1 VAGMQR
7 LRNQRGLTV
16 IELMIAAVIAAGVG
30 LATFEFYQAQH
41 ELYMA
46 QLDIVERQGNLRFA
60 ADDLSRVI
68 RRAGY
73 NVKGG
78 DIFYVSPAYDTLEV
92 YRGNDT
98 DLTVDTIRY
107 YINRFDNPPSLI
119 KQINQTTPSI
129 FAVGI
134 DSVAF
139 VPAGGPPSNRIAVS
153 MASVEQKQYEN
164 TALTTRR
171 RLGRT
176 INLRNQ

>member
-1 VAGMQR
+1 
-7 LRNQRGLTV
+7 
-16 IELMIAAVIAAGVG
+16 MIAALIAAGVG

-46 QLDIVERQGNLRFA
+46 QVDIVERQGNLRFA

-68 RRAGY
+68 RRSGY
-73 NVKGG
+73 GVKGG
-78 DIFYVSPAYDTLEV
+78 DIVYVSATFDTLEV
-92 YRGNDT
+92 YRGNDS

-119 KQINQTTPSI
+119 KQLNQATPSI

-134 DSVAF
+134 DSIAF
-139 VPAGGPPSNRIAVS
+139 VPAGGPPVDRIAVS
-153 MASVEQKQYEN
+153 MVSVEQKHFEN
-164 TALTTRR
+164 TALTTRK